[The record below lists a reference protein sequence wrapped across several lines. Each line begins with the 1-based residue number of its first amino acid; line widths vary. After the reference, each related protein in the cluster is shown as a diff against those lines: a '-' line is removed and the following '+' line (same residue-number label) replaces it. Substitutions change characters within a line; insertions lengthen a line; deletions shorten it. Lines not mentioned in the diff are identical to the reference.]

1 MLLKPLGAFCATA
14 GAPSNSIATYA
25 IGCLA
30 LRVHV
35 GGVLTALVKRSLPR
49 MGRTVAQKNFA
60 AQHRVFG
67 GAPCHPLSPHSKGR
81 WQHVPAHE
89 RDDV

>member
-1 MLLKPLGAFCATA
+1 
-14 GAPSNSIATYA
+14 
-25 IGCLA
+25 
-30 LRVHV
+30 
-35 GGVLTALVKRSLPR
+35 

-67 GAPCHPLSPHSKGR
+67 GAPCHPLSPHLKGR

-89 RDDV
+89 SDDV